1 MYLIRTEEEL
11 TQLNEILEAILNKDV
26 EALQHA
32 ERPDLIIYLFRR
44 LGGSCLKIKK
54 ESLIRRFQ
62 IDPNAPIHDFLVP
75 ALFVLEENHERQLDQ
90 RLKNLTV
97 EGLTE
102 QAIQSLLTFILC
114 FYELDWVT
122 YRKECYLQLT
132 LDEAN
137 HACCEVSYID
147 LLHDYQPLMEK

>member
-1 MYLIRTEEEL
+1 MYLIRSEEEL
-11 TQLNEILEAILNKDV
+11 NQLNEVLEAILNKDV
-26 EALQHA
+26 EALQNA

-54 ESLIRRFQ
+54 ESLIQRFQ

-75 ALFVLEENHERQLDQ
+75 ALFVLEENHGRQLDR
-90 RLKNLTV
+90 RLKDLTV

-102 QAIQSLLTFILC
+102 PTIQALLTFILC

-122 YRKECYLQLT
+122 YQNECYLQFT

-137 HACCEVSYID
+137 HSCCEISYID
-147 LLHDYQPLMEK
+147 LLHDYETLMKR